1 MFGARSEVFKQYMT
15 ENYFTRAGLSQS
27 SFEVN
32 VAACRVV
39 LDILP
44 RLEIGVLNDTDG
56 KSIIATIKFRGKFEL

>member
-1 MFGARSEVFKQYMT
+1 MVQEVFNQYMT

-32 VAACRVV
+32 VAACRLV

-44 RLEIGVLNDTDG
+44 GLEIGVLNDTDG